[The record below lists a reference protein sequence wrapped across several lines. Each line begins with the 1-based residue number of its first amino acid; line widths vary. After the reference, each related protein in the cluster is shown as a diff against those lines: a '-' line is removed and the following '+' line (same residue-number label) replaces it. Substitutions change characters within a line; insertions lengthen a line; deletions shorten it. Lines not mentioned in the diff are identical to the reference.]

1 MREDNILHDSET
13 EMIIA
18 WLENRLTFEEKK
30 MFDQRLINNPEFKKE
45 VDDIQFIW
53 QITEQLKLQQKIKIT
68 PYWKKTINQIQWLR
82 SREKAW
88 TYMKALAVIAF
99 IPLLM
104 GIYYYSDQLFLVKN
118 TAPEEIEIT
127 TAHGLISKILLP
139 DSSEVY
145 LNSGSTLQYPQRF
158 VGDTRIVSL
167 RGEGYF
173 KVKANPTDP
182 FEVHLPDNLC
192 IRAYGTEFNIN
203 AYEEQAW
210 IETVLANGLVEVI
223 NKNQNTINKKFLSAG
238 QMAYTF
244 KGDSAILIS
253 ETNVYAKTAWKEGRM
268 VFRRAK
274 MQEIAR
280 RLSQHFNVEVI
291 LQDKEL
297 LQYEYSA
304 TFTTETLT
312 EVLNLLTQSSPI
324 QWYYIEP
331 KKQEDFTYTKR
342 MVVIKMRK

>member
-1 MREDNILHDSET
+1 MSENNTLQYIDT
-13 EMIIA
+13 EIIIA
-18 WLENRLTFEEKK
+18 WLENSLTLEEKK
-30 MFDQRLINNPEFKKE
+30 IFEQRLIDNPKFKKE
-45 VDDIQFIW
+45 VEDIRFIW
-53 QITEQLKLQQKIKIT
+53 NVTEQLKLQQEIKIN
-68 PYWKKTINQIQWLR
+68 PYWKKTTNQIQWLR
-82 SREKAW
+82 SRDKAW
-88 TYMKALAVIAF
+88 IYMQALAVIAF
-99 IPLLM
+99 IPLLI
-104 GIYYYSDQLFLVKN
+104 GIYYYSGQLFSLKN
-118 TAPEEIEIT
+118 TTPEEIEIT

-145 LNSGSTLQYPQRF
+145 LNSGSTLRYPQRF

-167 RGEGYF
+167 KGEGYF
-173 KVKANPTDP
+173 KVKANPTDH
-182 FEVHLPDNLC
+182 FEVQLPDNLC

-210 IETVLANGLVEVI
+210 IETVLASGVVEVI
-223 NKNQNTINKKFLSAG
+223 NKNQNTINRKFLSAG
-238 QMAYTF
+238 QMAFTF

-253 ETNVYAKTAWKEGRM
+253 DANVYAKTAWKEGRM

-312 EVLNLLTQSSPI
+312 EILNLLTQSSPI
-324 QWYYIEP
+324 QWHYIEP
-331 KKQEDFTYTKR
+331 KKQEDLTYTKR
-342 MVVIKMRK
+342 MVIIKMRK